1 MSPKSSFKAWK
12 PLGENHIGQELH
24 SCQSFHFS
32 IIYIENVQPS
42 LSSLQTVDIFTMGII
57 LFYTTYNY
65 GHIVIILIILLLL
78 DNDT

>member
-1 MSPKSSFKAWK
+1 MSPRSSFKAWK

-24 SCQSFHFS
+24 SCKTFHFS
-32 IIYIENVQPS
+32 FIYIENVQP
-42 LSSLQTVDIFTMGII
+42 LSFSLQTVGIFTMGII

-78 DNDT
+78 DT